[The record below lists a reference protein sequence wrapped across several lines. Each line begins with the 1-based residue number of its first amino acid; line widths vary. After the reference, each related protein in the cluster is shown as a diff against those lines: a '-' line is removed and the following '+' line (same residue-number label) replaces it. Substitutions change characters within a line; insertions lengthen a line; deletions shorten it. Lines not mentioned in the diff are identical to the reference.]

1 VRNEKLFQKNAK
13 EKENQ
18 RPRNGE
24 NMKKSKEAKRG
35 PRTRRD
41 IKKIYCLMISRGVT
55 TSGGKSAT
63 VSVKIFYLGGGRSKV
78 NR

>member
-1 VRNEKLFQKNAK
+1 
-13 EKENQ
+13 
-18 RPRNGE
+18 
-24 NMKKSKEAKRG
+24 MKKNEEAKRG

-55 TSGGKSAT
+55 TSGGKSDT